1 MGRAK
6 RSEQAKEWAEREW
19 GVGITVDAVASARA
33 RARAWEGGGI
43 AMDARHVRHV

>member
-19 GVGITVDAVASARA
+19 EVGITVDAVAST
-33 RARAWEGGGI
+33 RARAWEGRGVV
-43 AMDARHVRHV
+43 MDARHVWHV